1 MRFLKSGLIS
11 TALLLAGTPHLQAE
25 AEAMI
30 VSASDLNTACM
41 KDAGNSATCSV
52 YIAGFSR
59 GFYYATVSA
68 QAGYPSCMPS
78 SLADGEARSI
88 VTSFMQSHSEMMQQ
102 RAPSVVAEA
111 LINAFPCGGNRTAG
125 ATTP

>member
-1 MRFLKSGLIS
+1 MEFLKSGLMS
-11 TALLLAGTPHLQAE
+11 AALLLAGTADLQAQP
-25 AEAMI
+25 AATI

-41 KDAGNSATCSV
+41 RDAGNSATCSV

-68 QAGYPSCMPS
+68 QAGFPSCMPQ
-78 SLADGEARSI
+78 SLTDGDARSI
-88 VTSFMQSHSEMMQQ
+88 VTSFMQAHAEMMQQ

-111 LINAFPCGGNRTAG
+111 LISAFPCDGGHKVG

>member
-1 MRFLKSGLIS
+1 MRFLNSGLIS
-11 TALLLAGTPHLQAE
+11 TALLLAGTPQLQAGP
-25 AEAMI
+25 EAMI

-59 GFYYATVSA
+59 GLYYATVSA
-68 QAGYPSCMPS
+68 QAGYPSCTPPNLS
-78 SLADGEARSI
+78 DGEARSI

-102 RAPSVVAEA
+102 RAPSVIAEA
-111 LINAFPCGGNRTAG
+111 LINAFPCGANHKAG